1 MSEDKTPVTPPPD
14 PPADPP
20 KEEGGGLADRVERV
34 EAAVTALISKLS
46 GGGDKPADPGAPATV
61 AEEVQRELARRD
73 EAKKKA
79 EADERLGKV
88 ETDLKSLT
96 EKPPAA
102 PVRKIESIMGW
113 HG

>member
-20 KEEGGGLADRVERV
+20 KDESGGLAERVERV
-34 EAAVTALISKLS
+34 EAAVSALLSKLT
-46 GGGDKPADPGAPATV
+46 GGDKPAELGAPATV